1 MRCAESLRVQA
12 YFDAEV
18 DAVSAA
24 DIERHLE
31 HCPECRTLLQDLEQV
46 RTVLRRDSAYAR
58 TPPLLRAKIMRALDQ
73 ESAAETPVAEGTP
86 AAEGTG
92 AQQGAPAL
100 EGTSDLEGMP
110 ALVGTA
116 TLEGTSASGASA
128 LQGTPAQEGTAL
140 SRGTTRS
147 RERVSPKRRMRPFW
161 VGALSGAGGAA
172 IAATFAFMLLV
183 PRLTNPLPDELVSA
197 HVRSL
202 MPSHLIDVVS
212 TDKHTVKPW
221 FAGHADVS
229 PVVADFEPQGY
240 RLIGGRVDYLEHQ
253 RSAVVVYQH
262 GAHVINVF
270 SWAGQER
277 ALPADVTRSG
287 YHLAFW
293 KTGDLEYCAV
303 SDTGWDELLGL
314 VRLLK
319 E

>member
-1 MRCAESLRVQA
+1 VRCAESLRVQA

-24 DIERHLE
+24 DIERHTE
-31 HCPECRTLLQDLEQV
+31 HCAECRALLEDLEQM
-46 RTVLRRDSAYAR
+46 RSVLRRESAYVR
-58 TPPLLRAKIMRALDQ
+58 TPPALRAKIMSALDQ
-73 ESAAETPVAEGTP
+73 ESAADAPVAAGSS
-86 AAEGTG
+86 AAESAPAMEKAPAIERAPVTG
-92 AQQGAPAL
+92 GAPA
-100 EGTSDLEGMP
+100 
-110 ALVGTA
+110 V
-116 TLEGTSASGASA
+116 
-128 LQGTPAQEGTAL
+128 
-140 SRGTTRS
+140 TR
-147 RERVSPKRRMRPFW
+147 RERGSPAWRMRPFW
-161 VGALSGAGGAA
+161 VGALGGVSGAA
-172 IAATFAFMLLV
+172 IAAAFAFLLLV
-183 PRLTNPLPDELVSA
+183 PRLTNPLLDQLVSA

-229 PVVADFEPQGY
+229 PAVADFEPQGY
-240 RLIGGRVDYLEHQ
+240 RLIGGRVDYLDHQ

-270 SWAGQER
+270 SWAGHDR

-287 YHLAFW
+287 YHFAFW
-293 KTGDLEYCAV
+293 QAGDLKYCAV

>member
-1 MRCAESLRVQA
+1 VRCAESLRVQA

-24 DIERHLE
+24 DIERHTE
-31 HCPECRTLLQDLEQV
+31 HCAECRALLQDLEQV
-46 RTVLRRDSAYAR
+46 RSVLRRDLGVVR
-58 TPPLLRAKIMRALDQ
+58 TPPALRAKIMHALDQ
-73 ESAAETPVAEGTP
+73 ESAADAP
-86 AAEGTG
+86 AAEGSSAAEKTP
-92 AQQGAPAL
+92 AIEKAPAI
-100 EGTSDLEGMP
+100 ERAPVTGRAP
-110 ALVGTA
+110 AV
-116 TLEGTSASGASA
+116 
-128 LQGTPAQEGTAL
+128 
-140 SRGTTRS
+140 TR
-147 RERVSPKRRMRPFW
+147 RERISPAWRMRPFW
-161 VGALSGAGGAA
+161 VGALGGVGSTA
-172 IAATFAFMLLV
+172 IAAICAFLLLV
-183 PRLTNPLPDELVSA
+183 PRLTNPLLDQLVSA

-270 SWAGQER
+270 SWAGRER
-277 ALPADVTRSG
+277 VLPADVTRSG
-287 YHLAFW
+287 YHFAFW
-293 KTGDLEYCAV
+293 QAGDLTYCAV

>member
-1 MRCAESLRVQA
+1 VRCAESLRVQA
-12 YFDAEV
+12 YFDAEL

-24 DIERHLE
+24 DIEHHLE
-31 HCPECRTLLQDLEQV
+31 HCAECRALLQGLEQL
-46 RTVLRRDSAYAR
+46 RTVLRRDSAYVR
-58 TPPLLRAKIMRALDQ
+58 TPPLLRAKIMGALDQ
-73 ESAAETPVAEGTP
+73 ESAAETPVAEGAP
-86 AAEGTG
+86 AAEG
-92 AQQGAPAL
+92 
-100 EGTSDLEGMP
+100 S
-110 ALVGTA
+110 
-116 TLEGTSASGASA
+116 
-128 LQGTPAQEGTAL
+128 AL
-140 SRGTTRS
+140 SRGAALRRGTARPS
-147 RERVSPKRRMRPFW
+147 ERISPKRRVRPFW

-172 IAATFAFMLLV
+172 IAATFAFLLLV
-183 PRLTNPLPDELVSA
+183 PRFTNPLLDELVSA

-240 RLIGGRVDYLEHQ
+240 RLVGGRVDYLEHQ

-270 SWAGQER
+270 SWGGQGR

-293 KTGDLEYCAV
+293 KAGDLEYCAV

>member
-1 MRCAESLRVQA
+1 VRCAESLRVQA

-31 HCPECRTLLQDLEQV
+31 RCAECRALLQDLEQV
-46 RTVLRRDSAYAR
+46 RTVLRRDSAYVR
-58 TPPLLRAKIMRALDQ
+58 TPSPLRAKIMSALDQ
-73 ESAAETPVAEGTP
+73 ENAAETPVAEGAP
-86 AAEGTG
+86 AAEG
-92 AQQGAPAL
+92 
-100 EGTSDLEGMP
+100 S
-110 ALVGTA
+110 
-116 TLEGTSASGASA
+116 
-128 LQGTPAQEGTAL
+128 AL
-140 SRGTTRS
+140 SRGAALPRATPRPGD
-147 RERVSPKRRMRPFW
+147 RISPKRRVRPFW
-161 VGALSGAGGAA
+161 MGALSGTGGAA
-172 IAATFAFMLLV
+172 IAATFAFLLLV
-183 PRLTNPLPDELVSA
+183 PRFTNPLLDELVSA

-240 RLIGGRVDYLEHQ
+240 RLVGGRVDYLEHQ

-270 SWAGQER
+270 SWGGQGR

-293 KTGDLEYCAV
+293 KAGDLEYCAV

>member
-31 HCPECRTLLQDLEQV
+31 HCAECRTLLQDLEQV
-46 RTVLRRDSAYAR
+46 RAVLRRDSAYVR
-58 TPPLLRAKIMRALDQ
+58 TPPLLRAKILSALDQ
-73 ESAAETPVAEGTP
+73 EIAAETP
-86 AAEGTG
+86 AAEGATAAEGAALSTG
-92 AQQGAPAL
+92 A
-100 EGTSDLEGMP
+100 
-110 ALVGTA
+110 
-116 TLEGTSASGASA
+116 
-128 LQGTPAQEGTAL
+128 AL
-140 SRGTTRS
+140 SREAALSKGAALPRGTPRPS
-147 RERVSPKRRMRPFW
+147 ERISPKRRMRPLW

-172 IAATFAFMLLV
+172 IAAAFAFLLLV
-183 PRLTNPLPDELVSA
+183 PRFTSPLLDELVSA

-240 RLIGGRVDYLEHQ
+240 RLVGGRVDYLEHQ

-270 SWAGQER
+270 SWGGQGR

-293 KTGDLEYCAV
+293 KAGDLEYCAV

>member
-1 MRCAESLRVQA
+1 VRCAESLRVQA

-31 HCPECRTLLQDLEQV
+31 HCAECRALLQDLEQV
-46 RTVLRRDSAYAR
+46 RTVLRRDSAYVR
-58 TPPLLRAKIMRALDQ
+58 TPSLLRAKIMSALDQ
-73 ESAAETPVAEGTP
+73 ENAAETPVAEGTP

-92 AQQGAPAL
+92 AQRGAP
-100 EGTSDLEGMP
+100 P
-110 ALVGTA
+110 
-116 TLEGTSASGASA
+116 LEGTSALEGLLA
-128 LQGTPAQEGTAL
+128 LVGTP
-140 SRGTTRS
+140 RP
-147 RERVSPKRRMRPFW
+147 RERVSPKGRIRPFW

-172 IAATFAFMLLV
+172 IAATFAFLLLV
-183 PRLTNPLPDELVSA
+183 PRFTNPLLDELVSA

-229 PVVADFEPQGY
+229 PVVADFEPKRY
-240 RLIGGRVDYLEHQ
+240 RLVGGRVDYLEHQ

-270 SWAGQER
+270 SWGGQGR

-293 KTGDLEYCAV
+293 KAGDLEYCAV